1 MLHTKPNTVSFA
13 TKKQPTT
20 NNLYDVSN
28 KIGAFKK
35 AIADISIWMVL
46 LQILKATR
54 FPFVAGKHQLVEK
67 YQTYFGK
74 KPFPWFQLG
83 LLAIGLYMV
92 FQKDMHFQVNMKSPI
107 QLFQDDQ
114 AAQGEPTALSMS
126 LTHPGPSATLKKNS
140 AISSLNL
147 KDASV
152 KAYIDRFSRISLM
165 EMQKFNIPASIK
177 MGQAILASHA
187 GDNVLAIDYNNHFGT
202 MCRPSDAP
210 CAKYNA
216 PSGKVSVKKY
226 ISAWESWRDHSTM
239 ISKAPYHAL
248 TQHGKDY
255 KKWAVGIANIGYG
268 GNTTYSQQLIEVIE
282 HYQLYKLDEKSEK
295 L

>member
-1 MLHTKPNTVSFA
+1 MLHTKPNTVPFA
-13 TKKQPTT
+13 VKKQPTT

-35 AIADISIWMVL
+35 AMKDISIWMLL
-46 LQILKATR
+46 LQLLKTTR
-54 FPFVAGKHQLVEK
+54 FPFTAGKHQIVKK
-67 YQTYFGK
+67 YQEYFGK
-74 KPFPWFQLG
+74 QPFPWFKLC

-114 AAQGEPTALSMS
+114 SIQGEPTALSMS
-126 LTHPGPSATLKKNS
+126 LTHPEQPIATPKSKS
-140 AISSLNL
+140 TISGLRL
-147 KDASV
+147 TDDQV

-187 GDNVLAIDYNNHFGT
+187 GDNVLAIEYNNHFGT

-210 CAKYNA
+210 CTSYE
-216 PSGKVSVKKY
+216 Y
-226 ISAWESWRDHSTM
+226 DF
-239 ISKAPYHAL
+239 
-248 TQHGKDY
+248 
-255 KKWAVGIANIGYG
+255 
-268 GNTTYSQQLIEVIE
+268 
-282 HYQLYKLDEKSEK
+282 
-295 L
+295 